1 MSLVEHNEQHQPE
14 NQKFDWYPIGKWGAI
29 SIIIFYL
36 WTEHRAHVI
45 QILPFLF
52 ILFCPL
58 MHFFMHGKHHH
69 SGPSDD
75 RGHKSNMNHN
85 SRTEEKK

>member
-1 MSLVEHNEQHQPE
+1 MSIVEHNEQHQHE

-29 SIIIFYL
+29 SIIIYYL

-45 QILPFLF
+45 QFLPFLF
-52 ILFCPL
+52 ILACPL

-69 SGPSDD
+69 KEHTSESSH
-75 RGHKSNMNHN
+75 RNNSNHN
-85 SRTEEKK
+85 SSTGEKK